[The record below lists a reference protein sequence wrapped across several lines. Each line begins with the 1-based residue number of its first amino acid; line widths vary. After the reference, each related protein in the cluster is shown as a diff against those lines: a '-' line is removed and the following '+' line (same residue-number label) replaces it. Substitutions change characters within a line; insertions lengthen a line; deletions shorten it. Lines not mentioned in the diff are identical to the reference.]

1 MYEDESKVKDFKEV
15 FRLGRKKYFL
25 GRTFAAKLFI
35 KLCSKVVDTSI
46 VCMEILNFEI
56 ENRTKEDVETVLPWM
71 KELNYLY
78 EYISVKETEESKK
91 EILRNIIWILSRKI
105 YYKNTI
111 TKKINDN
118 NRLLCIVLEGY
129 LLKLDLVFYKEVLSL
144 EEYLIYLIKM
154 EILEEKDII
163 HKCKLLNKYIFDV
176 NTDSVYEFCEKYNNI
191 YDYSSMKE
199 IALKELKEYGMIFP
213 KKSKAKKNQNNKF
226 KSLDN
231 YLKIFLS
238 KSNPKTLHD
247 KTKAYFNFY
256 LGKYVKNGTIKKG
269 QYIGSFLKEE
279 IKDSSRYIAKEKCIV
294 GLLNKE
300 NIYTPKFHS
309 AYIQKMIK
317 VFSEIKNKFFI
328 FEHIEDII
336 FYQNYIPYMHYHKYF
351 KGEKIFL
358 QNSIYEGIYLLIK
371 GSIKISLNTS
381 IDEMHNSMTY
391 LTFSLNN
398 FNDYIS
404 GFKTDELAQLNLNN
418 CLLNQNKEMKY
429 LYSKKDDYDLMT
441 IKEYNIIGTNE
452 TYEHQTELYN
462 FTAECISDSAVLYFF
477 PKKYLNI
484 LLSKEKNVYNSYIHL
499 VEFRIKDIIW
509 KMKRHIAEFERK
521 IKRQKNNHS
530 VKTLSNYI
538 KKETIKNKIIHR
550 NPQNELNNNNLFL
563 TKNDSNINNN
573 LMTLKN
579 FFYNSKTNLNGGI
592 KIKNIKKLLNE
603 NEKNKEGFLTSR
615 NTNTQLRDNNNLFI
629 PTIYSVSRNRKK
641 DPYFSHSQTKN
652 VKNNNKIN
660 IFPYI
665 VVDTLNKRG
674 ILKNISI
681 NDNDRNNRQKIK
693 KRNLSNLKLK
703 KLFINKNKG

>member
-1 MYEDESKVKDFKEV
+1 MYEDESKVKDFKEAL
-15 FRLGRKKYFL
+15 REGRKKYFL
-25 GRTFAAKLFI
+25 GKTFAAKLFI

-71 KELNYLY
+71 KELNYFY
-78 EYISVKETEESKK
+78 EYISLKETEESKK
-91 EILRNIIWILSRKI
+91 EILRNIIWVLYRKI
-105 YYKNTI
+105 FYKNTI

-118 NRLLCIVLEGY
+118 NNLLCIVLEGY
-129 LLKLDLVFYKEVLSL
+129 LLKLDLVFYRQVLSL

-154 EILEEKDII
+154 EILDEKDII
-163 HKCKLLNKYIFDV
+163 HKCKLLNKYLFDI
-176 NTDSVYEFCEKYNNI
+176 NTNSISEFCEKYNNI
-191 YDYSSMKE
+191 YEYSSMKE
-199 IALKELKEYGMIFP
+199 QALKEIKEYGIIFP
-213 KKSKAKKNQNNKF
+213 KKTRANKNNQNNKF

-231 YLKIFLS
+231 YLNIFLS

-256 LGKYVKNGTIKKG
+256 LGKYVKNGIIEKG
-269 QYIGSFLKEE
+269 KYIGSFLKTE
-279 IKDSSRYIAKEKCIV
+279 IKDYSRYIAKEKCIV
-294 GLLNKE
+294 GLINKE
-300 NIYTPKFHS
+300 NYNTNKLHL
-309 AYIQKMIK
+309 AYKQKMIK
-317 VFSEIKNKFFI
+317 VFSEIKNNFFI
-328 FEHIEDII
+328 FNHIQDDI

-358 QNSIYEGIYLLIK
+358 QNSIYEGIFFLIK
-371 GSIKISLNTS
+371 GTVKISINTS

-404 GFKTDELAQLNLNN
+404 GFKTDELTQQNFQN
-418 CLLNQNKEMKY
+418 CLKIQDKEMKY

-452 TYEHQTELYN
+452 AYVHQTELYN

-477 PKKYLNI
+477 PKMQLNI

-509 KMKRHIAEFERK
+509 KMKRHITEFERK
-521 IKRQKNNHS
+521 IKRQKNNHM
-530 VKTLSNYI
+530 VNTLSNYI
-538 KKETIKNKIIHR
+538 KNANMKNKIIHR
-550 NPQNELNNNNLFL
+550 NEKNELNNILFL
-563 TKNDSNINNN
+563 TKNEIDNNFMTHRNI
-573 LMTLKN
+573 
-579 FFYNSKTNLNGGI
+579 FFDSKTNLIEGI
-592 KIKNIKKLLNE
+592 KIKNIKKILIE

-615 NTNTQLRDNNNLFI
+615 NINAQYRDNNNLYI
-629 PTIYSVSRNRKK
+629 PTIHSISRNQKK
-641 DPYFSHSQTKN
+641 DLYYSRSQTKN
-652 VKNNNKIN
+652 MKNNYKKN

-665 VVDTLNKRG
+665 VMDTLNKRG
-674 ILKNISI
+674 ILKNISM
-681 NDNDRNNRQKIK
+681 NNNNNGNIKQKIK
-693 KRNLSNLKLK
+693 IRNLSNIKLK